1 MLAGWLLLSRL
12 LLCSGVDEWHCPNSA
27 ALLASPGVPGGE
39 QKHWSRFASETLA
52 TTRQLPEKVF
62 HIKNFSQL
70 RFRFPKSTRG
80 EHYLEWQTI
89 VQSLNGTDLL
99 PEPFYLPF
107 VKPGK
112 LCDLEISTP
121 LFVYRG
127 FSPEAFQFGHI
138 LHDVLPMI
146 VWVATRYPGVQIAIL
161 RDVKG
166 TLESFLQWLDADLAQ
181 MVTLVPSGAAVCAMN
196 DVLMM
201 IPGEEVLRPE
211 QLRIPALMT
220 SLRGFVFQR
229 KQLQQVDKVIYYQ
242 RIRGATSH
250 GRLFSEADSMQL
262 VNLAR
267 GALRAQNKS
276 DQIVVFNGTQNGVPM
291 TFEEQ
296 YRLFSSAYLA
306 FGPHGTGLS
315 NVLWMQATDC
325 LSRPAVIEFMCSLDT
340 SKMRGCFVQVGKR
353 KLPRPMTYWRLHGG
367 APWVRYFIVWLLRHK
382 EDAHLVRVDLP
393 GFEMALAQALQ
404 PGDDMI

>member
-52 TTRQLPEKVF
+52 TTHQLPEKVF

-138 LHDVLPMI
+138 LHDASWVLLACELLHVPLFANIVLRRGERRPTKVLPMI

-196 DVLMM
+196 
-201 IPGEEVLRPE
+201 
-211 QLRIPALMT
+211 
-220 SLRGFVFQR
+220 
-229 KQLQQVDKVIYYQ
+229 
-242 RIRGATSH
+242 H
-250 GRLFSEADSMQL
+250 C
-262 VNLAR
+262 
-267 GALRAQNKS
+267 
-276 DQIVVFNGTQNGVPM
+276 
-291 TFEEQ
+291 
-296 YRLFSSAYLA
+296 
-306 FGPHGTGLS
+306 
-315 NVLWMQATDC
+315 QA
-325 LSRPAVIEFMCSLDT
+325 
-340 SKMRGCFVQVGKR
+340 
-353 KLPRPMTYWRLHGG
+353 
-367 APWVRYFIVWLLRHK
+367 
-382 EDAHLVRVDLP
+382 
-393 GFEMALAQALQ
+393 
-404 PGDDMI
+404 